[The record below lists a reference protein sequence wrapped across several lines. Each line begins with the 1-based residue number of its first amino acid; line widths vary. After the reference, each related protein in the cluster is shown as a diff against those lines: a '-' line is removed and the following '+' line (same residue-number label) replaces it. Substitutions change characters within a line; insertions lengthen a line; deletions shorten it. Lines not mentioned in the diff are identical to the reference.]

1 MNIDDAF
8 TLYKISF
15 YGPIKAWPLFIYT
28 SEGHIKEQPTKQE
41 SKKKAFKPFWFRE
54 PRRVLASLFSY

>member
-8 TLYKISF
+8 SLYKISF

-41 SKKKAFKPFWFRE
+41 SKKKGVQTF
-54 PRRVLASLFSY
+54 LI